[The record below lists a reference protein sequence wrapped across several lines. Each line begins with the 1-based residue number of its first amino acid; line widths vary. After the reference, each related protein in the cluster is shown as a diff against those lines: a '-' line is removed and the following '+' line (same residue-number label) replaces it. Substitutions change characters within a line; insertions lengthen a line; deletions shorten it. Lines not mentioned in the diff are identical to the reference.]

1 MNNCPCHGCPE
12 PPEACR
18 HCAYLAGVSD
28 TPSIYRPDPKPD
40 PEINLCLRVREY
52 NPQTTLTLMRQVVG
66 SYRKRRLD
74 KLNPELA
81 ARKLMLERVTYL
93 PHPEYIA

>member
-12 PPEACR
+12 PPESCEL
-18 HCAYLAGVSD
+18 CDYLAGTSNV
-28 TPSIYRPDPKPD
+28 PHIAPKPD

-52 NPQTTLTLMRQVVG
+52 NPQTTLTLMRQLVG
-66 SYRKRRLD
+66 SYRNRRLD

-81 ARKLMLERVTYL
+81 ARKLMLEHVTYL
-93 PHPEYIA
+93 AHPEYTA